1 MVRCREPVIATVS
14 RGNSRDLS
22 AQFLFDV
29 TRGCYALTRCEMHDG
44 AVIDVYGTVTVVLVA
59 THV

>member
-1 MVRCREPVIATVS
+1 MRNRPRATSPLVP
-14 RGNSRDLS
+14 R
-22 AQFLFDV
+22 V
-29 TRGCYALTRCEMHDG
+29 TRCDMHDG